1 MSCTSRPPEDS
12 AATAIV
18 VAAGSGERLG
28 AGGPKALVEV
38 AGRPMYEW
46 SVIACEDAE
55 RVGPIVLAVP
65 PGEQA
70 SFGVEGAVV
79 VEGGATRS
87 ESVAAGLRVS
97 EGEIVVIHDAAR
109 PMATPEVFDAAIS
122 ALVGDP
128 DLDGV
133 IVAAPVS
140 DTVKQMG
147 SDGLVARTLDR
158 SGLMAA
164 RTPQVFRREAL
175 ERAFAAGDLAAATDD
190 ASLVEAVGGRVA
202 AIELP
207 GPNPKVTWPT
217 DLDVVEALFARSR
230 GRVPD
235 WRVRGC

>member
-1 MSCTSRPPEDS
+1 V
-12 AATAIV
+12 ATAII

-46 SVIACEDAE
+46 SVIACEDSSRIE
-55 RVGPIVLAVP
+55 RTVLAVP
-65 PGEQA
+65 PGEA
-70 SFGVEGAVV
+70 ESFIVAAAVV

-87 ESVAAGLRVS
+87 DSVAAGLEVAES
-97 EGEIVVIHDAAR
+97 DIVVIHDAAR
-109 PMATPEVFDAAIS
+109 PMVTPELFDAAIS
-122 ALVGDP
+122 ALAGDS

-140 DTVKQMG
+140 DTVKQVG
-147 SDGLVARTLDR
+147 PDGLVSRTLDR
-158 SGLMAA
+158 SELMAA

-175 ERAFAAGDLAAATDD
+175 VKAFQAGDLASATDD
-190 ASLVEAVGGRVA
+190 ASLVEAAGGRVA
-202 AIELP
+202 AIDLP

>member
-1 MSCTSRPPEDS
+1 MTPSRPPEE
-12 AATAIV
+12 AVATAIV

-46 SVIACEDAE
+46 SVIAAEDAE
-55 RVGPIVLAVP
+55 RIGETVLVVP
-65 PGEQA
+65 PGELA
-70 SFGVEGAVV
+70 SFEAEGVVV

-87 ESVAAGLRVS
+87 ESVAAGLEAAR
-97 EGEIVVIHDAAR
+97 GEILAVHDAAR
-109 PMATPEVFDAAIS
+109 PMVTPELFDAAVS
-122 ALVGDP
+122 ALAGDE

-133 IVAAPVS
+133 IVAAPLS
-140 DTVKQMG
+140 DTVKEMDP
-147 SDGLVARTLDR
+147 DGRVAGTLDR
-158 SGLMAA
+158 SALMAA

-175 ERAFAAGDLAAATDD
+175 DRAFATGDLASATDD
-190 ASLVEAVGGRVA
+190 ASLIEESGGTIGV
-202 AIELP
+202 IEMP

-230 GRVPD
+230 DRVPD

>member
-1 MSCTSRPPEDS
+1 V
-12 AATAIV
+12 ATAII

-46 SVIACEDAE
+46 SVIACEDSSRIE
-55 RVGPIVLAVP
+55 RTVLAVP
-65 PGEQA
+65 PGEA
-70 SFGVEGAVV
+70 ESFTVAAAVV

-87 ESVAAGLRVS
+87 DSVAAGLEVAES
-97 EGEIVVIHDAAR
+97 DIVVIHDAAR
-109 PMATPEVFDAAIS
+109 PMVTPELFDAAIS
-122 ALVGDP
+122 ALAGDS

-140 DTVKQMG
+140 DTVKQVG
-147 SDGLVARTLDR
+147 PDGLVSRTLDR
-158 SGLMAA
+158 SELMAA

-175 ERAFAAGDLAAATDD
+175 VKAFAAGDLASATDD
-190 ASLVEAVGGRVA
+190 ASLVEAAGGRVA

>member
-1 MSCTSRPPEDS
+1 MTPSRPSEE
-12 AATAIV
+12 AVATAII

-46 SVIACEDAE
+46 SLIASEDAG
-55 RVGPIVLAVP
+55 RVGAVVLVVP
-65 PGEQA
+65 PGEA
-70 SFGVEGAVV
+70 VSFRAEGVTV

-87 ESVAAGLRVS
+87 ESVAAGLEAA
-97 EGEIVVIHDAAR
+97 EGEIVAVHDAAR
-109 PMATPEVFDAAIS
+109 PMVTPELFDAAIS

-140 DTVKQMG
+140 DTVKEMSPSG
-147 SDGLVARTLDR
+147 NIDRTLDR
-158 SGLMAA
+158 TALMAA
-164 RTPQVFRREAL
+164 RTPQVFRRAAL
-175 ERAFAAGDLAAATDD
+175 ERAFGTGDLATATDD
-190 ASLVEAVGGRVA
+190 ASLVEAAGGTVGV
-202 AIELP
+202 IELP

-230 GRVPD
+230 DRVPD
-235 WRVRGC
+235 WRVKGC

>member
-1 MSCTSRPPEDS
+1 MNSSGPSEEA
-12 AATAIV
+12 AATAII

-55 RVGPIVLAVP
+55 RIDRIVLAVP
-65 PGEQA
+65 PGEA
-70 SFGVEGAVV
+70 GAFRADGVTV

-87 ESVAAGLRVS
+87 ESVAAGLAAA
-97 EGEIVVIHDAAR
+97 GGGIVAIHDAAR
-109 PMATPEVFDAAIS
+109 PMVTPEVFDAAVS
-122 ALVGDP
+122 TLAGDP

-140 DTVKQMG
+140 DTVKRVAP
-147 SDGLVARTLDR
+147 DGTVSETIDR
-158 SGLMAA
+158 SELMAA
-164 RTPQVFRREAL
+164 RTPQVFRRESL
-175 ERAFAAGDLAAATDD
+175 ERAFATGDLASATDD
-190 ASLVEAVGGRVA
+190 ASLVEAAGGRVA
-202 AIELP
+202 TLELP